1 MKKSMTSRRIFA
13 FIWISLLAPLIMMA
27 GTPVVSSGRIVRID
41 SFPSFHII
49 PRTVDIWLPEGYPG
63 EGPYAVVYF
72 HDGQML
78 FDSSDTWNRQ
88 EWGVDETFSRL
99 QKSGKI
105 RSCIVVGIWNGGKRR
120 GYEYFPQRPF
130 ESLPVDAQDS
140 LYKAQRSV
148 DSLIQPDFRIQ
159 SDDYL
164 SFIVHELKP
173 YIDSSYRTD
182 PAAPANFLM
191 GSSMGGLISMYGL
204 CEYPLVFGG
213 AGCLS
218 THWLGTYSVAGNP
231 LPKTFLDYLYA
242 NLPDPSTHRLYFD
255 RGTETLDSFYEPYQT
270 VADGICKSR
279 GYSGRN
285 FKSLVFTGDDHSER
299 SWAKRLEQPAV
310 FLLGK

>member
-1 MKKSMTSRRIFA
+1 MRLINIPLSV
-13 FIWISLLAPLIMMA
+13 FIVFVFLAPFTSKA
-27 GTPVVSSGRIVRID
+27 GIPVVSSGRVVRMD
-41 SFPSFHII
+41 SFPSVHVS
-49 PRTVDIWLPEGYPG
+49 PRAVDIWLPEGYPDR
-63 EGPYAVVYF
+63 GPYAVVYF

-78 FDSSDTWNRQ
+78 FDSAETWNRQ

-99 QKSGKI
+99 LRAGKI
-105 RSCIVVGIWNGGKRR
+105 RPCIVVGIWNAGKRR

-130 ESLPVDAQDS
+130 ESLTPAARDSIYRAQMGVDT
-140 LYKAQRSV
+140 
-148 DSLIQPDFRIQ
+148 LIRPDFKVQ

-164 SFIVHELKP
+164 DFIVHELKP
-173 YIDSSYRTD
+173 LVDSVYNTD
-182 PAAPANFLM
+182 PGPASTFLM

-218 THWLGTYSVAGNP
+218 THWLGTYSVVDNP
-231 LPKTFLDYLYA
+231 IPNAFLDYLYS
-242 NLPDPSTHRLYFD
+242 NLPDPATHKLYFD
-255 RGTETLDSFYEPYQT
+255 RGTETLDGLYEPYQT

-285 FKSLVFTGDDHSER
+285 FLTMVYTGDDHSER
-299 SWAKRLEQPAV
+299 SWSKRLEQPAV